1 MFNHIL
7 VPLDG
12 SLLAECTLPHVVAF
26 AQISRARVTLLHVL
40 DRKLAYGSMNIAN
53 PLDWAIRK
61 AEAEVYLQGVYDRL
75 HETGL
80 QVSMA
85 IIEGRAADAI
95 INYVRDQKVDLIA
108 MSSHGLSGLSGWNIS
123 SVVQKVLFR
132 AQVSSLII
140 PAYRQIQMDLTG
152 FHYQKVFVGL
162 DGSQRAE
169 WVLPE
174 ALKLIAFHHA
184 SLLLAYVVSRPE
196 MPSYLSRNEEVIDL
210 LNLINER
217 NRQYAEIYLE
227 ELCSRLP
234 TDLYNIK
241 PYLVM
246 RENQIDALRDLAEQ
260 ESADLVIL
268 SAHGGSGGYK
278 RLYGSVALSFIT
290 YCTTPMLILQDLN
303 PAVIKPSQAEL
314 ATIQLPQ
321 H

>member
-12 SLLAECTLPHVVAF
+12 SLLAECTLPHIVAF
-26 AQISRARVTLLHVL
+26 ALASSARVTLLHVL
-40 DRKLAYGSMNIAN
+40 DRELAYGSMQVAD

-75 HETGL
+75 RKTGL
-80 QVSMA
+80 QISTAV
-85 IIEGRAADAI
+85 IEGRAVDGI
-95 INYVRDQKVDLIA
+95 INYAHDQKVDLIA
-108 MSSHGLSGLSGWNIS
+108 LSSHGLSGLSGWNIS
-123 SVVQKVLFR
+123 SVVQKVLYR
-132 AQVSSLII
+132 AHISLLII
-140 PAYRQIQMDLTG
+140 PAYRQIQTDLTG

-174 ALKLIAFHHA
+174 ALNFIAFHQA
-184 SLLLAYVVSRPE
+184 SLLLAHVLPRPE
-196 MPSYLSRNEEVIDL
+196 MPSHPALNEEVIDL
-210 LNLINER
+210 LNQINER
-217 NRQYAEIYLE
+217 SRLYAEVYLE

-234 TDLYNIK
+234 ADLYNIK
-241 PYLVM
+241 TYLLVS
-246 RENQIDALRDLAEQ
+246 ENQIDALRELAEK

-278 RLYGSVALSFIT
+278 RLYGSVTLSFIM

-303 PAVIKPSQAEL
+303 PAVIVPSQVEL
-314 ATIQLPQ
+314 ATVELPQ

>member
-12 SLLAECTLPHVVAF
+12 SLLAECTLPHIAAF
-26 AQISRARVTLLHVL
+26 ALTSCAKVTLLQVL
-40 DRKLAYGSMNIAN
+40 DQEITCGSKKVAD

-61 AEAEVYLQGVYDRL
+61 AEAEVYLENVCDRL
-75 HETGL
+75 RKAGL
-80 QVSMA
+80 QASTA
-85 IIEGRAADAI
+85 IIEGRAADGI
-95 INYVRDQKVDLIA
+95 INYGRDHKVDLISL
-108 MSSHGLSGLSGWNIS
+108 SSHGLSGLSGWNIS
-123 SVVQKVLFR
+123 SVVQKVLYR
-132 AQVSSLII
+132 TQVSSLII
-140 PAYRQIQMDLTG
+140 PAYRQIQMDLTD

-174 ALKLIAFHHA
+174 ALELIAFHHA
-184 SLLLAYVVSRPE
+184 SLLLAHVISRPI
-196 MPSYLSRNEEVIDL
+196 MPYHLPRDKEVVDL
-210 LNLINER
+210 LNLMNER
-217 NRQYAEIYLE
+217 NRLYAEIYLE

-234 TDLYNIK
+234 ADLYNIK
-241 PYLVM
+241 SYLVM
-246 RENQIDALRDLAEQ
+246 SENSIDALRDLAEQ

-278 RLYGSVALSFIT
+278 RLYGSVALSFIS

-303 PAVIKPSQAEL
+303 PAIIMPTLAEI
-314 ATIQLPQ
+314 ATVELPQ